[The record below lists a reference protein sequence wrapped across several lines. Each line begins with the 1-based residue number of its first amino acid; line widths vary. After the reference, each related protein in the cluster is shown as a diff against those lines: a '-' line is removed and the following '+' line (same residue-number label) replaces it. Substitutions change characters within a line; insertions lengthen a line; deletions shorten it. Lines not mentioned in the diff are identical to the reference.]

1 MDQAEG
7 RPARRSGTASLPAR
21 MSSHPSVRAV
31 LARRAARAASDAV
44 NGGLNGSATEAAV
57 EGDTGAGA
65 GAARGGRRTG
75 VIDAGWLREVALR
88 AGADD
93 VAAVPLDR
101 PELAGEREHVLRA
114 LPGTRSLIS
123 LVVRMNRDNVRSP
136 ERSVANQEFHRSGEI
151 INAAAHRIV
160 RQLQDAG
167 HRAVNPSA
175 TFPME
180 MDRYPG
186 RMWVVAH
193 KTVAVAAGLGAI
205 GIHRNVIH
213 PKFGSFVLLATLLVD
228 AEVSEYGQPIDYN
241 PCLECKLCVAACPVG
256 AIGKDGAFDFLACF
270 THNYREFMGGFTD
283 WAETIA
289 DSVDGADFRSR
300 VTDAENASMWQSLS
314 FKANYKA
321 AYCMAVCPAGEDVLE
336 PYLEDRTEF
345 MNLVLRPL
353 QEKTETLY
361 VLPGSAAAE
370 HARRRFP
377 HKTVREVG
385 RAGRPAGSAARAEAN
400 AAVAAA
406 EARAARQRSRVSSC
420 SPEA

>member
-1 MDQAEG
+1 MAG
-7 RPARRSGTASLPAR
+7 
-21 MSSHPSVRAV
+21 HPSVRAV
-31 LARRAARAASDAV
+31 LTRRAGMAGGTADAAGNGATDEAVDGVANGDARATLGAA
-44 NGGLNGSATEAAV
+44 GGVAAGSA
-57 EGDTGAGA
+57 
-65 GAARGGRRTG
+65 GRRG
-75 VIDAGWLREVALR
+75 PIDAGWLRELALR
-88 AGADD
+88 SGADD
-93 VAAVPLDR
+93 VAAVPLDH
-101 PELAGEREHVLRA
+101 PDLAGEREHVLRA

-136 ERSVANQEFHRSGEI
+136 ERSVANQEFHQSGEI
-151 INAAAHRIV
+151 INAAARRIV
-160 RQLQDAG
+160 RALQDAG
-167 HRAVNPSA
+167 YRAVNPSA

-186 RMWVVAH
+186 RIWVVAH

-213 PKFGSFVLLATLLVD
+213 PKFGNFVLLATLLVD

-256 AIGKDGAFDFLACF
+256 AIGKDGAFDFIACF

-283 WAETIA
+283 WVETIA
-289 DSVDGADFRSR
+289 DSADGADFRSR

-336 PYLEDRTEF
+336 PYLDDRGEF

-353 QEKTETLY
+353 QEKAETLY

-377 HKTVREVG
+377 HKTIREVG
-385 RAGRPAGSAARAEAN
+385 RAGRPAGDAARAQAN
-400 AAVAAA
+400 AAAATAAA
-406 EARAARQRSRVSSC
+406 TAAAGSGSSA
-420 SPEA
+420 E